1 MLIALT
7 AIGFS
12 MLIYQPNHFYCMNTN
27 DQLLLN
33 RLQNGDDT
41 AFAQLFQLYR
51 RWLVYVALTILDNET
66 EAHDTVQDFFM
77 DCWERKLFTNVNV
90 SLKSFLHCSIRNR
103 CLNKLRNEALRKKKM
118 KKLLNGEE
126 TAGEQTEQ
134 NELWDHL
141 SLVLPRV
148 PPMSAKV
155 FQLTYVSGFNRKEVA
170 ELMGISP
177 STVKHQLARSLRI
190 LRGLLERVKL
200 YT

>member
-1 MLIALT
+1 
-7 AIGFS
+7 
-12 MLIYQPNHFYCMNTN
+12 MNTN

-41 AFAQLFQLYR
+41 AFAQLFELYR
-51 RWLVYVALTILDNET
+51 RWLVYVALTMLDDET

-77 DCWERKLFTNVNV
+77 DCWERKLFTSVNV

-103 CLNKLRNEALRKKKM
+103 CLNKLRNEALRKKKL
-118 KKLLNGEE
+118 KKLLVGEE
-126 TAGEQTEQ
+126 TSAGYEEQHD
-134 NELWDHL
+134 ELWDQL
-141 SLVLPRV
+141 SLVLPKV

-155 FQLTYVSGFNRKEVA
+155 FQLTYVSGFTRKEVA

-177 STVKHQLARSLRI
+177 STVKHQLARALRI

>member
-1 MLIALT
+1 
-7 AIGFS
+7 

-33 RLQNGDDT
+33 RLQAGDDS
-41 AFAQLFQLYR
+41 AFTQLFRLYR
-51 RWLVYVALTILDNET
+51 RWLVYVALTVLEDET

-103 CLNKLRNEALRKKKM
+103 CLNKLRNEALRKR
-118 KKLLNGEE
+118 KLKRLLTGEAE
-126 TAGEQTEQ
+126 LPDNFLE
-134 NELWDHL
+134 NSELWDQL
-141 SLVLPRV
+141 TRALPKV

-170 ELMGISP
+170 ALMGISP

-190 LRGLLERVKL
+190 LRGLMERVKL
-200 YT
+200 YS

>member
-1 MLIALT
+1 
-7 AIGFS
+7 
-12 MLIYQPNHFYCMNTN
+12 
-27 DQLLLN
+27 
-33 RLQNGDDT
+33 
-41 AFAQLFQLYR
+41 
-51 RWLVYVALTILDNET
+51 
-66 EAHDTVQDFFM
+66 M
-77 DCWERKLFTNVNV
+77 DCWERKLFANVNV
-90 SLKSFLHCSIRNR
+90 SLKSFLHCAIRNR

-118 KKLLNGEE
+118 KMILNEE
-126 TAGEQTEQ
+126 TAGDQADH

-141 SLVLPRV
+141 SLVLPKV

-190 LRGLLERVKL
+190 LRGLLERVKW